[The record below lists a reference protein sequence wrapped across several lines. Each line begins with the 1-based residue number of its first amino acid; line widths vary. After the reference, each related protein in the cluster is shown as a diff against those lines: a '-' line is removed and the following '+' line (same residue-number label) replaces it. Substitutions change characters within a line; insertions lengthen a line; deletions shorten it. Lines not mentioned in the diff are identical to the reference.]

1 MVEELWT
8 ALADYLDRMH
18 ARQDVAFNDA
28 TVQFAI
34 TAEVQC
40 LSLWDAMTHRLYGT
54 GVHCCY
60 VHSERQSNWQ
70 VWTSLVLLSVHRAEK
85 HLLIELDYDR
95 YASSGQYKYASSSCM
110 WNPIE
115 HAYLSFLVLDRHA
128 VLESHSCLCSW
139 SASYA

>member
-40 LSLWDAMTHRLYGT
+40 LSSERTWA
-54 GVHCCY
+54 VAASCCY
-60 VHSERQSNWQ
+60 VHSERR
-70 VWTSLVLLSVHRAEK
+70 SLIGNVLLSP
-85 HLLIELDYDR
+85 
-95 YASSGQYKYASSSCM
+95 Q
-110 WNPIE
+110 P
-115 HAYLSFLVLDRHA
+115 
-128 VLESHSCLCSW
+128 
-139 SASYA
+139 